1 MVRCSTSVIDIRN
14 RNIRQ
19 EEGVRY
25 IKDLECEKAALQTD
39 STLHCKGKR
48 KLEENCLC
56 QLTSNDFKE
65 ISQLLCLL
73 IAARSIDAL

>member
-48 KLEENCLC
+48 KLKKIAYVNLL
-56 QLTSNDFKE
+56 QM
-65 ISQLLCLL
+65 ISKKSPNFYVC
-73 IAARSIDAL
+73 